1 MLSYSLF
8 RVPIALA
15 SALFCAFA
23 LFTSTAFALDVP
35 KLAGRVNDYA
45 DLLPADVEQRLTQT
59 LEAYETKTG
68 QQFVV
73 LTVDSLGGDPIEDFS
88 IRTVEAWK
96 IGREKQ
102 DDGLLLLVSKG
113 DRKARVEVGYGLE
126 GDIPDALAARVVRNV
141 MLPAFRG
148 GDYPAGIER
157 ALTALMTA
165 GSGGKADLPPDPKP
179 GRAPPNQLPWWA
191 VLLFFLAVPFLVLS
205 MAARAGGNALGRMG
219 GRRGRYYG
227 GGFLGGLGGLGGGGF
242 GGRGGGGFGG
252 GGGFSGGGGGFG
264 GGGASGSW

>member
-1 MLSYSLF
+1 MFSLSF
-8 RVPIALA
+8 VRVPVALA
-15 SALFCAFA
+15 SALFCAFV
-23 LFTSTAFALDVP
+23 LFTSSAFALEVP
-35 KLAGRVNDYA
+35 KLGGRVNDYA
-45 DLLPADVEQRLTQT
+45 DLLPADVEQRLTQS
-59 LEAYETKTG
+59 LEAYEQKTG

-73 LTVDSLGGDPIEDFS
+73 LTIDSLAGDPIEDFS

-96 IGREKQ
+96 LGTKKE
-102 DDGLLLLVSKG
+102 DNGLLLLVSKG
-113 DRKARVEVGYGLE
+113 DKKARVEVGYGLE
-126 GDIPDALAARVVRNV
+126 GDIPDAFAARVVRNV
-141 MLPAFRG
+141 MLPDFRR

-157 ALTALMTA
+157 ALAALMTA
-165 GSGGKADLPPDPKP
+165 GAGGKAELPPDPKR

-191 VLLFFLAVPFLVLS
+191 VLLFFLAVPFIVLS

-219 GRRGRYYG
+219 RRGRDYG
-227 GGFLGGLGGLGGGGF
+227 GGFLGGSLGGLGGGGF